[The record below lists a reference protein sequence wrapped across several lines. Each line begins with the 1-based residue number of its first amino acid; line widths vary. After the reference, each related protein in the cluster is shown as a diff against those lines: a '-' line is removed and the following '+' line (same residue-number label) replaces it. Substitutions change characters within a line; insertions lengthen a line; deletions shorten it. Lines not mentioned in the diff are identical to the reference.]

1 VIVASEAMRV
11 QDAHEWRGAPGAAG
25 KRLGEILVG
34 LGFLTPSQLEDLLA
48 EQARTGW
55 RLGAIVVARK
65 HVAPTQL
72 AWVLGTQLGLQTVR
86 FEANSV
92 DRSLLAPFPVE
103 LLRSLL
109 AVPRARTDEGLTVAM
124 ADPTDAEA
132 IEKLSELAGQPLRP
146 CLALAQ
152 NISAVLTDL
161 DETPAPLPS
170 PVPDALRPRSAAAVA
185 PDQEP
190 QPARPASA
198 PPTSAPLGTGGVT
211 PGSAGDALVN
221 QPLRELQPLLQAA
234 VELGA
239 SDLHLSANDV
249 PWVRRD
255 GALERLTAHALN
267 VSDMDRVRRLLLH
280 QRPDLEE
287 QASGDLRLAAEVEGV
302 GRIRASLFAVRFG
315 GSAGSGWAVAC
326 RPLPHSPPEL
336 GALGLPPAVGSWAD
350 KGHGLVLVTGPT
362 GSGRSTTL
370 AALVDRI
377 NQTRAAHI
385 ITVEQPVE
393 FRHESRRSLV
403 HHREVGRQA
412 DTWSSALRGDRR
424 AGDPAPAGVGA
435 AGPSGRCPGA
445 ARGGAAGPDRPAARP
460 ARGRDGARRGRG
472 GAGRHTGDARAHP
485 GGQAGPDPRSAA
497 GVGGDA
503 VARSVSARSV
513 DDGRDRRG
521 GRPRPGHRSG
531 QLRVGRR

>member
-1 VIVASEAMRV
+1 V

-72 AWVLGTQLGLQTVR
+72 PWVLGTQLGLQTVR

-132 IEKLSELAGQPLRP
+132 IEKLSELAGQPTRP

-170 PVPDALRPRSAAAVA
+170 PVPDALRPRIAPATPEHEPPSGAAARAA
-185 PDQEP
+185 P
-190 QPARPASA
+190 A
-198 PPTSAPLGTGGVT
+198 PTVTGDV
-211 PGSAGDALVN
+211 LVN
-221 QPLRELQPLLQAA
+221 QPLRELQPLLKAA

-239 SDLHLSANDV
+239 SDLHLSGGDV

-255 GALERLTAHALN
+255 GLLQRLTGHALN
-267 VSDMDRVRRLLLH
+267 VSDIDRVRRLLLH

-287 QASGDLRLAAEVEGV
+287 QASGDLCLVAEVEGV
-302 GRIRASLFAVRFG
+302 GRVRVSLFAVRSG

-326 RPLPHSPPEL
+326 RPLPHPPPAL
-336 GALGLPPAVGSWAD
+336 GALGLPPA
-350 KGHGLVLVTGPT
+350 L
-362 GSGRSTTL
+362 
-370 AALVDRI
+370 
-377 NQTRAAHI
+377 
-385 ITVEQPVE
+385 
-393 FRHESRRSLV
+393 
-403 HHREVGRQA
+403 
-412 DTWSSALRGDRR
+412 
-424 AGDPAPAGVGA
+424 
-435 AGPSGRCPGA
+435 
-445 ARGGAAGPDRPAARP
+445 
-460 ARGRDGARRGRG
+460 
-472 GAGRHTGDARAHP
+472 
-485 GGQAGPDPRSAA
+485 
-497 GVGGDA
+497 
-503 VARSVSARSV
+503 
-513 DDGRDRRG
+513 
-521 GRPRPGHRSG
+521 
-531 QLRVGRR
+531 